1 MVTKSKPKVM
11 ATAKRKVVVAKVVKL
26 APAPAP
32 IKRAKAA
39 AIPVRAEVPKKREK
53 LVRDGFTI
61 PKGEYAALVD
71 LKQRAAKLGQAAKK
85 SELLRAGIKLLTE
98 LADTRFVS
106 ALLAVPTIK
115 TGRPRVSEAPAIPV
129 AAPKPAPKS
138 TPKPAATRKA
148 ASKKPAPRKIAA
160 RKKA

>member
-1 MVTKSKPKVM
+1 MVTKSKSTGAVGRKAV
-11 ATAKRKVVVAKVVKL
+11 AAKPVKA
-26 APAPAP
+26 APAPS
-32 IKRAKAA
+32 KRAKAA
-39 AIPVRAEVPKKREK
+39 AAPARADAPKKREK

-61 PKGEYAALVD
+61 PKGEYAALAD

-106 ALLAVPTIK
+106 ALLAVPTLK
-115 TGRPRVSEAPAIPV
+115 TGRPRVSEAPV
-129 AAPKPAPKS
+129 APAAAPKS
-138 TPKPAATRKA
+138 TPKAAATRKPA
-148 ASKKPAPRKIAA
+148 TKKPAPRKVVA

>member
-1 MVTKSKPKVM
+1 MVTKSKPTV
-11 ATAKRKVVVAKVVKL
+11 AAKRKAVVAKRAKPV
-26 APAPAP
+26 PAPS
-32 IKRAKAA
+32 KRAKAVA
-39 AIPVRAEVPKKREK
+39 APARVEASKKREK

-61 PKGEYAALVD
+61 PKGEYAALAN

-115 TGRPRVSEAPAIPV
+115 TGRPRVSEPLAATAA
-129 AAPKPAPKS
+129 AAPKPASKTAPKS
-138 TPKPAATRKA
+138 AATKKVATKKA
-148 ASKKPAPRKIAA
+148 APRKVVA

>member
-1 MVTKSKPKVM
+1 MVTKSKPAV
-11 ATAKRKVVVAKVVKL
+11 AAKRKAVVAK
-26 APAPAP
+26 PARTLPTTS
-32 IKRAKAA
+32 KRAKVVAA
-39 AIPVRAEVPKKREK
+39 PIRVETPKKREK

-61 PKGEYAALVD
+61 PKGEYAALAD

-115 TGRPRVSEAPAIPV
+115 TGRPRVTEPL
-129 AAPKPAPKS
+129 AATAAA
-138 TPKPAATRKA
+138 TPKPVSKTTPKPGPTKKVATR
-148 ASKKPAPRKIAA
+148 KPAPRKVAV

>member
-1 MVTKSKPKVM
+1 MVTKSKSTGAVGRKAV
-11 ATAKRKVVVAKVVKL
+11 AAKPVKA
-26 APAPAP
+26 APAPS
-32 IKRAKAA
+32 KRAKAA
-39 AIPVRAEVPKKREK
+39 AAPARADAPKKREK

-61 PKGEYAALVD
+61 PKGEYAALAD

-106 ALLAVPTIK
+106 ALLAVPTLK
-115 TGRPRVSEAPAIPV
+115 TGRPRVSEAPV
-129 AAPKPAPKS
+129 APAAAPKS
-138 TPKPAATRKA
+138 TPKAAATTRKPA
-148 ASKKPAPRKIAA
+148 TKKPAPRKVVA

>member
-1 MVTKSKPKVM
+1 MVTKSKPAV
-11 ATAKRKVVVAKVVKL
+11 AAKRKAVVAK
-26 APAPAP
+26 PARPVP
-32 IKRAKAA
+32 TPSKRAKVVAA
-39 AIPVRAEVPKKREK
+39 PIRVETPKKREK

-61 PKGEYAALVD
+61 PKGEYAALAD

-115 TGRPRVSEAPAIPV
+115 TGRPRVSEPL
-129 AAPKPAPKS
+129 AATATALPKPATKPTPKS
-138 TPKPAATRKA
+138 AATRKA
-148 ASKKPAPRKIAA
+148 ATKKPAPRKVAA
-160 RKKA
+160 TKKA

>member
-1 MVTKSKPKVM
+1 MVTKSKPTLAV
-11 ATAKRKVVVAKVVKL
+11 KRKTVVAKPAKS
-26 APAPAP
+26 APAPS
-32 IKRAKAA
+32 KRAKAVA
-39 AIPVRAEVPKKREK
+39 APVRAEAPKKREK

-61 PKGEYAALVD
+61 PKGEYAALAD

-115 TGRPRVSEAPAIPV
+115 TGRPRVSETPAIPV
-129 AAPKPAPKS
+129 AAPPAPKS

-148 ASKKPAPRKIAA
+148 ASKKTAPRKIAA
-160 RKKA
+160 RKKS